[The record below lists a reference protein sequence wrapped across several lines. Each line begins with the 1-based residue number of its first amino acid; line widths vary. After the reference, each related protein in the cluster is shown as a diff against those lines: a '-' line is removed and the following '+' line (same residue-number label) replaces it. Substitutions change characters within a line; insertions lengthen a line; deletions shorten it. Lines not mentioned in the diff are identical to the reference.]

1 MVYCKP
7 IYCKIREYPV
17 YTFVIEKADS
27 SNTVVQIE
35 SNAKSEALDYF
46 FDSFSVRLNDI
57 SNYKG
62 YYFDEN
68 GNIKEMD
75 LRGELKRRLE

>member
-1 MVYCKP
+1 M
-7 IYCKIREYPV
+7 
-17 YTFVIEKADS
+17 
-27 SNTVVQIE
+27 QIE